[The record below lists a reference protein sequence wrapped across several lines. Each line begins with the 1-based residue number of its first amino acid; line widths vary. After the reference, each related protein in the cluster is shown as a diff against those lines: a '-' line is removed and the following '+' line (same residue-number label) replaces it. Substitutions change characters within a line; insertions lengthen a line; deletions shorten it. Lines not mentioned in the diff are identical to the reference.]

1 MPRDEDPQGSR
12 RRSRILP
19 LLLLLIAIA
28 VIVWSVWR
36 VSNPKAFVDREPPA
50 GEPEGE
56 VQFAGSQPKNP
67 FHLDEGNVLSR
78 TVFST
83 PGPAN
88 SQIEIRDFKFPPHV
102 RTRLGAL
109 PGPGM
114 LEVYS
119 GKGALSLVGKT
130 EELVGGVVKSV
141 PAGQALEF
149 ENRGDYSLV
158 VRVYVVEGK

>member
-1 MPRDEDPQGSR
+1 MPTVEDPQGSR
-12 RRSRILP
+12 RRSRTLP
-19 LLLLLIAIA
+19 LLFILIAIV
-28 VIVWSVWR
+28 VIAWIAWR
-36 VSNPKAFVDREPPA
+36 IGNPKAFVDREAPA

-56 VQFAGSQPKNP
+56 VQFAGSQPKNA
-67 FHLDEGNVLSR
+67 FHRDEGNVLSR
-78 TVFST
+78 TVFSA

-102 RTRLGAL
+102 RSRLGAL
-109 PGPGM
+109 PGPGV

-119 GKGALSLVGKT
+119 GQGAVSMGGKS
-130 EELVGGVVKSV
+130 EELAGGVVKSV

-149 ENRGDYSLV
+149 DNRGDYSLV